1 MRWRCESGAE
11 CSGDVRVGPD
21 TWRPLRWLPDIQ
33 PLSSS
38 LEIMMKMATMMVMM
52 ILIMVMMVMMIY
64 CRVQENV
71 IEENIINVA
80 FPALMA
86 LIIYVYEFPT
96 ELFLADDGKQA
107 TAQTRFLICQ

>member
-52 ILIMVMMVMMIY
+52 MIIMVMMIY

-71 IEENIINVA
+71 IEENIIIVA
-80 FPALMA
+80 FPVLVA
-86 LIIYVYEFPT
+86 LIIYVIDYEFPT
-96 ELFLADDGKQA
+96 ELYLADDGKQA

>member
-1 MRWRCESGAE
+1 
-11 CSGDVRVGPD
+11 
-21 TWRPLRWLPDIQ
+21 
-33 PLSSS
+33 
-38 LEIMMKMATMMVMM
+38 MMKMATMMVMM
-52 ILIMVMMVMMIY
+52 MMIKVMMVMMIY

-96 ELFLADDGKQA
+96 ELFLADDGQQA
-107 TAQTRFLICQ
+107 TAQTRFLFCQ